1 MAVSPATRK
10 EGTTEHFGQQGK
22 GGLSRRGTAAA
33 FRVRGAPRLGGALW
47 GVGGGGGPR
56 PVAHLSLHRPPRAVE
71 IHVLLP
77 RFLPVTFRLDV
88 VDLPER
94 SESSTERPLRRLA
107 APAPCGC
114 AWAPSSQGGGALP
127 HPHGPAL
134 APTRWGA
141 VRYRGY
147 SDARPSRAR
156 EVSVLCCQ
164 RPGSSQGRALRG
176 CGQRRRQGAAC
187 ARVRVLTRP
196 GIVAHPGVIMRPGVL
211 TRPGVVTCPGV
222 VAHSGVATRV
232 CFSPWIRHVKWPGR
246 RCH

>member
-114 AWAPSSQGGGALP
+114 AWAPSSQGGG
-127 HPHGPAL
+127 GPA
-134 APTRWGA
+134 AP
-141 VRYRGY
+141 
-147 SDARPSRAR
+147 ARPRISSYPVGRSPLPRLLRCATVPRSGSVRPLLPASRLLAGP
-156 EVSVLCCQ
+156 S
-164 RPGSSQGRALRG
+164 A
-176 CGQRRRQGAAC
+176 
-187 ARVRVLTRP
+187 
-196 GIVAHPGVIMRPGVL
+196 
-211 TRPGVVTCPGV
+211 
-222 VAHSGVATRV
+222 
-232 CFSPWIRHVKWPGR
+232 
-246 RCH
+246 